1 MVIYLVTFIIMHNQI
16 ISCEQDLT
24 TQLRLNQQLIDGYIN
39 YSSDMT
45 KYTIREYYENKCDSW
60 RLCEVKSKSLDYSL
74 EGIYNTEGFYC
85 VNTKDRSN
93 EEIATTEQHE
103 IAHVLVDEDYKH
115 FCQDKKR

>member
-1 MVIYLVTFIIMHNQI
+1 
-16 ISCEQDLT
+16 
-24 TQLRLNQQLIDGYIN
+24 
-39 YSSDMT
+39 MT

-103 IAHVLVDEDYKH
+103 IAHVLVDEDLTEFFPMMLRHSGFRVDRFPSYNPRDRGESIFEGFIEARKRKPWLW
-115 FCQDKKR
+115 QDY